1 MGRVKIEIDQTIFL
15 SKIKE
20 LEATQSFTNIS
31 GLCTAFENTEWAVKN
46 GVTGPVCRSRL
57 KEFNLL
63 DKINTKPGKRGR
75 QPGQILSDSH
85 KQKLQAG
92 REKTVDE
99 SYLKRMKKIVPTRF
113 HNVVVKAAKG
123 NKSAAVKLKCLDC
136 ADYQTN
142 EVKGCTVCGCPLYH
156 IRPYK

>member
-1 MGRVKIEIDQTIFL
+1 MGRVKIEIDKTIFL

-31 GLCTAFENTEWAVKN
+31 GLCTAFENTEWAIKN

-75 QPGQILSDSH
+75 QPGQTLSQEHKDKLKGGRGKPADEKWIKALKSNTPPMYLPIVEKIETGSLKSIL
-85 KQKLQAG
+85 
-92 REKTVDE
+92 
-99 SYLKRMKKIVPTRF
+99 
-113 HNVVVKAAKG
+113 KAKCLECANY
-123 NKSAAVKLKCLDC
+123 NKSEIKNCSVIS
-136 ADYQTN
+136 
-142 EVKGCTVCGCPLYH
+142 CP
-156 IRPYK
+156 IWGKRPYK

>member
-1 MGRVKIEIDQTIFL
+1 MGRVKIEIDKTIFL

-31 GLCTAFENTEWAVKN
+31 GLCTAFENTEWAIKN

-75 QPGQILSDSH
+75 QPGQVLSDSH

-92 REKTVDE
+92 REKSVDE

-113 HNVVVKAAKG
+113 HNVVEKAAKA
-123 NKSAAVKLKCLDC
+123 NKASLLKLKCLSC
-136 ADYQTN
+136 SDYQTN
-142 EVKGCTVCGCPLYH
+142 EIKHCTVIDCPLH
-156 IRPYK
+156 SFRPYK